1 MQSRLMAFLGIVLE
15 ALAKPPYEPLWEASL
30 KLSTHKPI
38 FLLAMASVEKRSKL
52 QALVLGPKYLG
63 SGVMLNCSPELMPKN
78 QGPSQTNEPS
88 YIPVVPRE
96 TFEFDT
102 PK

>member
-1 MQSRLMAFLGIVLE
+1 MAFLGIVLE
-15 ALAKPPYEPLWEASL
+15 ALAKPSYEPLWEASL
-30 KLSTHKPI
+30 KFFTHKPI

-63 SGVMLNCSPELMPKN
+63 SGVILNFSPEIMPKN
-78 QGPSQTNEPS
+78 QGPSKTNEPS
-88 YIPVVPRE
+88 YVPAVPRE

-102 PK
+102 LK